1 MDLTGDELAGVVD
14 LFGTLSRAELRRAWS
29 ELAFKRGDDLST
41 EAADAAIDDAVASYV
56 LLSLSESETSRG
68 ETEPTDDERL
78 AVGPV
83 AFPTLPDGAEDLP
96 HIMDV
101 PDREPDPERLA
112 RVVRRRFERDAEA
125 AIEADDGARIA
136 ELLEVSYELDV
147 WGPVDM
153 DVAAT
158 RAQLTDAV
166 E

>member
-1 MDLTGDELAGVVD
+1 MELTGDELAGVVD

-29 ELAFKRGDDLST
+29 ELAFKRGDDLSEGT
-41 EAADAAIDDAVASYV
+41 ADAAIDDAIASYV
-56 LLSLSESETSRG
+56 LLSLTGDG
-68 ETEPTDDERL
+68 EPEAGPTDDERL

-101 PDREPDPERLA
+101 PDRGPDPGRLA
-112 RVVRRRFERDAEA
+112 QVARRRFERDAEA
-125 AIEADDGARIA
+125 AIEAGDTDRIA

-147 WGPVDM
+147 WGPVDV

-158 RAQLTDAV
+158 RAKLTDAR